1 MKDLWPMI
9 DDVWSMTKED
19 EARIYNL
26 WSGFKDLSHL
36 IWDSFLLQ
44 MFWLPQIYCLHWF
57 GTKMLSSTKDLFSFR
72 SYIYHMTKMDRI
84 HIFGLNLSAVHRD
97 LDNPNTLFKYSC
109 ISLFWK
115 EIYISLQLNLF
126 LRTMFVV
133 VDFSLVTT
141 TLKILVLTKIVQKH
155 F

>member
-1 MKDLWPMI
+1 
-9 DDVWSMTKED
+9 
-19 EARIYNL
+19 
-26 WSGFKDLSHL
+26 
-36 IWDSFLLQ
+36 
-44 MFWLPQIYCLHWF
+44 
-57 GTKMLSSTKDLFSFR
+57 MLSSTKDLFSFR

-141 TLKILVLTKIVQKH
+141 TLKIEERRNLLYSQDAILYSQDATLYSQDAIFWMSITLIIFILIDPSNDYRQILGVNE

>member
-1 MKDLWPMI
+1 
-9 DDVWSMTKED
+9 
-19 EARIYNL
+19 
-26 WSGFKDLSHL
+26 
-36 IWDSFLLQ
+36 
-44 MFWLPQIYCLHWF
+44 
-57 GTKMLSSTKDLFSFR
+57 
-72 SYIYHMTKMDRI
+72 MTKMDRI

-133 VDFSLVTT
+133 VGFSLVTT
-141 TLKILVLTKIVQKH
+141 TLKLLVLTKIVQKH
-155 F
+155 I